1 MYQSIPKLP
10 IHHLHISH
18 NAPCLPTNTLHNRC
32 FQFLMGNT
40 VHGPERN
47 QKTVLFQNFGGQTRE
62 INVGN
67 GGFTLLCKPPGIFK
81 NQKERKGMLTFIDIA
96 VLSDS
101 NTSAKFT
108 EKLSNSSTKI
118 WKLKLIGCGK

>member
-1 MYQSIPKLP
+1 
-10 IHHLHISH
+10 
-18 NAPCLPTNTLHNRC
+18 
-32 FQFLMGNT
+32 MGNT

-81 NQKERKGMLTFIDIA
+81 DKKERKGMLTFIDIA
-96 VLSDS
+96 VL
-101 NTSAKFT
+101 TPQQ
-108 EKLSNSSTKI
+108 NSQRSC
-118 WKLKLIGCGK
+118 LIQVPRFGN